1 MAYIIVMN
9 GLIMLKKQKGKY
21 VSVETPNT
29 LACVAPHVF
38 HGINTDVTVPE
49 SSSVL
54 LKFSGAKSF
63 FLYVSV
69 NIFPGTIID
78 KY

>member
-1 MAYIIVMN
+1 M
-9 GLIMLKKQKGKY
+9 
-21 VSVETPNT
+21 ETPNT

-54 LKFSGAKSF
+54 LKFSGAKPF

-78 KY
+78 KYWSEAVRLKNTQVPVVVAT